1 MAAIAPWLQ
10 PTDVLGAMS
19 RGAQLGLAQRSQW
32 DTEAR
37 EQSQEAMAADRLR
50 LAYDQMAMEE
60 RRASEAA
67 QARQQQASA
76 ALLLRKQEA
85 EMLNEFRKGEL
96 ATRAAAQALQAQ
108 HFDELKRHNMA
119 MEGKPRLH
127 NVAGVGLVQEN
138 ADGTI
143 KTVMPKPDQAKE
155 PTPEQK
161 ARLGMSA
168 ASGLAKFS
176 EIPPTTPGG
185 IQASNLYWNMLDK
198 YGGLPPLSEDKDK
211 TTEMPALGKFLKNLP
226 WAKLGVGG
234 LLGGP
239 AGAALLGLE
248 GGQETGAPALPAV
261 PGTNAPFKILS
272 IRPKGAA
279 PTGAWGAPEPTD
291 ETDNEGP

>member
-37 EQSQEAMAADRLR
+37 EQSQEAQAADRLR

-96 ATRAAAQALQAQ
+96 ARSAAAQALQAQ

-119 MEGKPRLH
+119 LEGKPRYH
-127 NVAGVGLVQEN
+127 NVSGVGLVQEN
-138 ADGTI
+138 PDGTV
-143 KTVMPKPDQAKE
+143 KTVMPSGPKE
-155 PTPEQK
+155 MTEGEKTRLGLAGLNLLDPKGLPEDSEAYRARTNAAVALMRQFPIGAPLPTPTEDTTTK
-161 ARLGMSA
+161 A
-168 ASGLAKFS
+168 
-176 EIPPTTPGG
+176 
-185 IQASNLYWNMLDK
+185 
-198 YGGLPPLSEDKDK
+198 
-211 TTEMPALGKFLKNLP
+211 PAFFNFMKSLP

-248 GGQETGAPALPAV
+248 GGQGTGAPDVPTV

-279 PTGAWGAPEPTD
+279 TGAWGAPEPTD